1 MAAARSGDSGEGG
14 RECEGRFQRA
24 GALAGKTRGAETERN
39 KHGTYGRRSDCDR
52 KTAVTMP
59 DLEQHEIPFEERR
72 FRNPR
77 LRRGIFLIPSIFTV
91 ANLLCGYY
99 AVVASQLG
107 GSENFDH
114 AARAIG
120 FAILFDSLDG
130 RLARLLKA
138 NTEFGVQ
145 FDSLADMVSFGIA
158 PAVLAYAWGVRS
170 LPGDGALAFHEIGQ
184 FGWICCLAFVICCAW
199 RLARFNVQ
207 GMAPGGSKFF
217 VGMPTPA
224 AAGVIA
230 SIVHAFH
237 EGGPLQ
243 DWQWS
248 VPWLLLAV
256 ALGGLMTSTIRYY
269 SFKDLPWGKKQP
281 GVLILLLLIL
291 GAVVWL
297 YSELTL
303 LIIACTYAAAGVV
316 LHLVRFVRQRMVSRT
331 ASP

>member
-1 MAAARSGDSGEGG
+1 MAE
-14 RECEGRFQRA
+14 
-24 GALAGKTRGAETERN
+24 
-39 KHGTYGRRSDCDR
+39 
-52 KTAVTMP
+52 
-59 DLEQHEIPFEERR
+59 LEHQIPFEGRR
-72 FRNPR
+72 PR
-77 LRRGIFLIPSIFTV
+77 VKAKLRRGIFLLPATMTS

-99 AVVASQLG
+99 AVIASLMG
-107 GSENFDH
+107 TPEDFNH
-114 AARAIG
+114 AAKAIG
-120 FAILFDSLDG
+120 IAIVFDSLDG
-130 RLARLLKA
+130 RIARMTGS

-145 FDSLADMVSFGIA
+145 FDSLADVVSFGIA

-170 LPGDGALAFHEIGQ
+170 VSNAAPEWLHQLSR
-184 FGWICCLAFVICCAW
+184 FGWLCCLAFLICCAW

-237 EGGPLQ
+237 AEGPLS
-243 DWQWS
+243 DKYWS
-248 VPWLLLAV
+248 VAWLLLAV
-256 ALGGLMTSTIRYY
+256 GLGGLMTSTIRFY

-297 YSELTL
+297 YSEITL
-303 LIIACTYAAAGVV
+303 LLLACTYAVAGVTLHVVRV
-316 LHLVRFVRQRMVSRT
+316 LRQHMVSRT